1 MNKIVSVA
9 IVLLFV
15 LMSLTACGSDPLGI
29 VAREQVRTQ
38 AQVQTAQIQADAATD
53 QARISA
59 STARVRIGGWLV
71 ATTIIGVVAVA
82 VVGIAGM
89 VHIQAQ
95 RDRLTAEQW
104 RTALPAQ
111 QPAPPSHRIP
121 TAHTPAGHWLALRRP
136 DSQRPTV
143 LALPERSASAH
154 DVIII
159 DG

>member
-1 MNKIVSVA
+1 MRLALIA
-9 IVLLFV
+9 LALFAV
-15 LMSLTACGSDPLGI
+15 TLTACGSDPLGL
-29 VAREQVRTQ
+29 VAREQMRSQ
-38 AQVQTAQIQADAATD
+38 AQVQTEQIRADAATD

-95 RDRLTAEQW
+95 RDRLTADQW
-104 RTALPAQ
+104 RTQLPAQ

-121 TAHTPAGHWLALRRP
+121 AAHTPTSHWMALRRP
-136 DSQRPTV
+136 DSQPHA

-154 DVIII
+154 DVIVI